1 MESLEPTVHL
11 SVDTATMVLRVTR
24 LLDTVQPTVTLDGNG
39 MIVFAIQV
47 KGAFILILKIS
58 INWIGCK

>member
-11 SVDTATMVLRVTR
+11 SVDTVTMVLRVTR

-39 MIVFAIQV
+39 RIDFAIQV
-47 KGAFILILKIS
+47 KGAFILIFKIS